1 MISYWQGVVLK
12 KMSKITIFYL
22 PSPEV
27 SGAVDINVGP
37 FIIQPSHYNKIS
49 KEKRMFLSSQT

>member
-1 MISYWQGVVLK
+1 MN
-12 KMSKITIFYL
+12 KITIFYL

-27 SGAVDINVGP
+27 SGAVGINVGP

-49 KEKRMFLSSQT
+49 KEKRMFMSSQTYYMGL

>member
-1 MISYWQGVVLK
+1 MN
-12 KMSKITIFYL
+12 KITRFYL

-27 SGAVDINVGP
+27 SGDADINVGP

-49 KEKRMFLSSQT
+49 KEKRMFVISNISSGALACKLPL

>member
-1 MISYWQGVVLK
+1 MN
-12 KMSKITIFYL
+12 KITRFYL

-27 SGAVDINVGP
+27 SGAVDINVDP

-49 KEKRMFLSSQT
+49 KEKECLCHLKHIKWGFSL